1 MVIGGST
8 RGSNRSNKVKKK
20 PKQKIEGLS
29 ISQYYQMQINIC
41 SKICIVILIYWLN
54 LDYFSIS
61 QNSFYTKLLKTKS
74 GWGGGGVQTPR
85 TPPVY
90 GYETNTFVK
99 STVIFLQV
107 ILFLG
112 SCTIKYI
119 VHIWESKTAQNHLPM

>member
-74 GWGGGGVQTPR
+74 GWGGGVQTPR
-85 TPPVY
+85 TPL
-90 GYETNTFVK
+90 
-99 STVIFLQV
+99 STGMKL
-107 ILFLG
+107 ILNN
-112 SCTIKYI
+112 CIKYCHFPTGNPI
-119 VHIWESKTAQNHLPM
+119 FRFLYHQVFSTYTGK

>member
-29 ISQYYQMQINIC
+29 ISQYYQMQINKC

-74 GWGGGGVQTPR
+74 GWGGGEFKPLE
-85 TPPVY
+85 PPL
-90 GYETNTFVK
+90 
-99 STVIFLQV
+99 STGMKL
-107 ILFLG
+107 ILNN
-112 SCTIKYI
+112 CIKYCHFPTGNPI
-119 VHIWESKTAQNHLPM
+119 FRFLYHQVFSTYTGK